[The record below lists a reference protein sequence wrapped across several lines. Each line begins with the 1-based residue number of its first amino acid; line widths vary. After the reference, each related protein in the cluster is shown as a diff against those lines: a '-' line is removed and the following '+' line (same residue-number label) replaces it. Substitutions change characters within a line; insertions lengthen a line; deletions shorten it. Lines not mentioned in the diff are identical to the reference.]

1 MPRYFFDVTDTGK
14 TFPDDQGTEF
24 ANLEQARREALR
36 TIGEIAK
43 DKLPDG
49 DDREFLICIR
59 EESGVPLMTVAL
71 TLRVERRDEN
81 SIN

>member
-1 MPRYFFDVTDTGK
+1 MPLYFFDVTDTGK
-14 TFPDDQGTEF
+14 TFPDDEGTEL
-24 ANLEQARREALR
+24 ADLEEARTEALR

-59 EESGVPLMTVAL
+59 EENGVPVMTVAL
-71 TLRVERRDEN
+71 TLHVERRDQN
-81 SIN
+81 SIE